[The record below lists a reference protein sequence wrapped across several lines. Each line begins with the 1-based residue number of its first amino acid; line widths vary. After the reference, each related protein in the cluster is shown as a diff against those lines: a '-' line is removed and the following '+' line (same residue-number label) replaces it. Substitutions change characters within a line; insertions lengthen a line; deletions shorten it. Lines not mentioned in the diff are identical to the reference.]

1 MLAMEGNLTKRERRT
16 TAPSKAKTS
25 SPLSDKTLRRGR
37 QPGGGGD
44 RGLRRLREA
53 AHARGGPRPHHRG
66 RRRRRRRAAHPR
78 HLGKKHVFLSEG
90 TRQHLEDLRNE
101 KRNQAATTAQRIWRG
116 YTVKKKWP
124 NLRRNLQAQLV
135 AQRSSRATRPRPQ
148 PISGTPPPEAMHNG
162 NFVDKSRQQIPLTM
176 PDEVIKSMP
185 GHQDQNNSLGMDRC
199 DFKIIQKTCSLFGL
213 DLVSTWE
220 GFID

>member
-1 MLAMEGNLTKRERRT
+1 MRFKNFNARYKILAPIKILSRGDEQAFEDCQNILEHLKHSLNQNFSDQTI
-16 TAPSKAKTS
+16 SKNWA
-25 SPLSDKTLRRGR
+25 
-37 QPGGGGD
+37 
-44 RGLRRLREA
+44 
-53 AHARGGPRPHHRG
+53 
-66 RRRRRRRAAHPR
+66 
-78 HLGKKHVFLSEG
+78 LGKKHVFLSEG

-185 GHQDQNNSLGMDRC
+185 GLQDQNNSLGVDRC

-213 DLVSTWE
+213 DLVSTYNR
-220 GFID
+220 FMA